1 MRIITGHTGENHI
14 ESGDVQALIRGLTG
28 PEQYRVLSTGM
39 ELEAELVDANT
50 IRINSGDII
59 FQGIHC
65 RIPYGESDTI
75 TIANGSPDYDR
86 RDVIALHYEKDATTG
101 VEDVSWVYYQGPSTG
116 KTPTVISGNI
126 EEGALVAEV
135 IIFTIVFKKM
145 AIERINAPSVAL
157 NLSSVSA
164 AALSAEMNVQTKAD
178 ANDVFY
184 KAGDTAT
191 LYYEPVC
198 GEVYSKKNYLR
209 FFVPIPRPLASGVK
223 KVQITAG
230 TYQAKANNA
239 VIVPQASLV
248 NNISKTVELHTNGI
262 TVTVYKGTGF
272 AGSGNAVCAVS
283 GTMTVKFSA

>member
-14 ESGDVQALIRGLTG
+14 EAGDVQALIRGLTG

-116 KTPTVISGNI
+116 RTPTVISGNI

-135 IIFTIVFKKM
+135 IIFTIVFKRM
-145 AIERINAPSVAL
+145 NIERINAPSVAL

-164 AALSAEMNVQTKAD
+164 AALSAEINVQTKAE

-198 GEVYSKKNYLR
+198 GEIYSNKKTLR
-209 FFVPIPRPLASGVK
+209 FFVPISRPLKGVT
-223 KVQITAG
+223 KVSITAG
-230 TYQAKANNA
+230 TYQVKANNA
-239 VIVPQASLV
+239 VIVSESSLT
-248 NNISKTVELHTNGI
+248 SATKTVSLRPNGI
-262 TVTVYKGTGF
+262 TVTITKSSGF
-272 AGSGNAVCAVS
+272 SGSANAVCAVAGS
-283 GTMTVKFSA
+283 MTVKFSA

>member
-14 ESGDVQALIRGLTG
+14 EAGDVQALIRGLTG

-50 IRINSGDII
+50 IRVNSGDII

-164 AALSAEMNVQTKAD
+164 AALSAEINVQTKAE

-198 GEVYSKKNYLR
+198 GEIYSNKKTLR
-209 FFVPIPRPLASGVK
+209 FFVPIARPLKGVT
-223 KVQITAG
+223 KVSITGG
-230 TYQAKANNA
+230 TYQVKANNA
-239 VIVPQASLV
+239 VIVSESSLTSA
-248 NNISKTVELHTNGI
+248 SKTVSLRPNGI
-262 TVTVYKGTGF
+262 TVTITKSSGF
-272 AGSGNAVCAVS
+272 SGSANAVCAVAGS
-283 GTMTVKFSA
+283 MTVKFSA

>member
-14 ESGDVQALIRGLTG
+14 EAGDVQALIRGLTG

-50 IRINSGDII
+50 IRVNSGDII

-164 AALSAEMNVQTKAD
+164 AALSAETNVQTKAE

-191 LYYEPVC
+191 LYFEPVC
-198 GEVYSKKNYLR
+198 GEIYSNKKTLR
-209 FFVPIPRPLASGVK
+209 FFVPIARPLNGVT
-223 KVQITAG
+223 KVSITAG
-230 TYQAKANNA
+230 TYQVKANNA
-239 VIVPQASLV
+239 VIVSESSLASAT
-248 NNISKTVELHTNGI
+248 KTVSLRPNGI
-262 TVTVYKGTGF
+262 TVAITKSSGF
-272 AGSGNAVCAVS
+272 SGSANAVCAVAGS
-283 GTMTVKFSA
+283 MTVKFTA

>member
-14 ESGDVQALIRGLTG
+14 EAGDVQALIRGLTG

-116 KTPTVISGNI
+116 RTPTVISGNI

-135 IIFTIVFKKM
+135 IIFTIVFKRM
-145 AIERINAPSVAL
+145 NIERINAPSVAL

-164 AALSAEMNVQTKAD
+164 AALSAEINVQTKAE

-191 LYYEPVC
+191 LYFEPVC
-198 GEVYSKKNYLR
+198 GEIYSNKKSLR
-209 FFVPIPRPLASGVK
+209 FFVPLAKALKGVT
-223 KVQITAG
+223 KVTITAG
-230 TYQAKANNA
+230 TYQVKANNA
-239 VIVPQASLV
+239 VIVSESSLTSA
-248 NNISKTVELHTNGI
+248 SKTVTLRPNGI
-262 TVTVYKGTGF
+262 TVIITKSSGF
-272 AGSGNAVCAVS
+272 SGSANAVCAVAGS
-283 GTMTVKFSA
+283 MTVKFSA

>member
-50 IRINSGDII
+50 IRVNSGDII

-116 KTPTVISGNI
+116 RTPTVISGNI

-145 AIERINAPSVAL
+145 SIERINAPSVAL
-157 NLSSVSA
+157 NLSSVSE
-164 AALSAEMNVQTKAD
+164 AALSAEMNVQTKAE

-191 LYYEPVC
+191 LYFEPVC
-198 GEVYSKKNYLR
+198 GEIYSNKKALR
-209 FFVPIPRPLASGVK
+209 FFVPIARPLKGVT
-223 KVQITAG
+223 KVSITAG
-230 TYQAKANNA
+230 TYQVKANNA
-239 VIVPQASLV
+239 VIVSESSLT
-248 NNISKTVELHTNGI
+248 SATKTVSLRPNGI
-262 TVTVYKGTGF
+262 TVAITKSSGF
-272 AGSGNAVCAVS
+272 SGSANAVCAVAGS
-283 GTMTVKFSA
+283 MTVKFSA

>member
-14 ESGDVQALIRGLTG
+14 EAGDVQALIRGVTG
-28 PEQYRVLSTGM
+28 PEQFRVLSTGM

-65 RIPYGESDTI
+65 RIPYGESDEI

-86 RDVIALHYEKDATTG
+86 RDVIALHYEKDAETG
-101 VEDVSWVYYQGPSTG
+101 VEEASWVYYQGPSTG
-116 KTPTVISGNI
+116 RTPDVISGNI

-135 IIFTIVFKKM
+135 IIFTIIFDRMTIK
-145 AIERINAPSVAL
+145 RINAPSVAS

-164 AALSAEMNVQTKAD
+164 AAMRAEINAKTKAEAD
-178 ANDVFY
+178 DVLY

-198 GEVYSKKNYLR
+198 GEISSNKKTLR
-209 FFVPIPRPLASGVK
+209 YFVPFAKPTKGVS
-223 KVQITAG
+223 KVAITAG
-230 TYQAKANNA
+230 NYAIKANNA
-239 VIVPQASLV
+239 VVQGARPLV
-248 NNISKTVELHTNGI
+248 DAKKTVTLRPNGI
-262 TVTVYKGTGF
+262 TIEITKSDGF
-272 AGSGNAVCAVS
+272 SGSANAVCAVS
-283 GTMTVKFSA
+283 GYATVKFSA

>member
-14 ESGDVQALIRGLTG
+14 EAGDVQALIRGLTG

-50 IRINSGDII
+50 IRVNSGDII

-164 AALSAEMNVQTKAD
+164 AALSAEINVQTKAE

-191 LYYEPVC
+191 LYFEPVC
-198 GEVYSKKNYLR
+198 GEIYSNKKTLR
-209 FFVPIPRPLASGVK
+209 FFVPIARPLKGVT
-223 KVQITAG
+223 KVSITGG
-230 TYQAKANNA
+230 TYQVKANNT
-239 VIVPQASLV
+239 VIVSESSLT
-248 NNISKTVELHTNGI
+248 NASKTVTLRPNGI
-262 TVTVYKGTGF
+262 TVIITKSSGF
-272 AGSGNAVCAVS
+272 SGSANAVCAVAGS
-283 GTMTVKFSA
+283 MTVKFTA

>member
-14 ESGDVQALIRGLTG
+14 EAGDVQALIRGLTG

-50 IRINSGDII
+50 IRVNSGDII

-164 AALSAEMNVQTKAD
+164 AALSAETNVQTKAE

-198 GEVYSKKNYLR
+198 GEIYSNKKTLR
-209 FFVPIPRPLASGVK
+209 FFVPISRPLKGVT
-223 KVQITAG
+223 KVSITAG
-230 TYQAKANNA
+230 TYQVKANNT
-239 VIVPQASLV
+239 VIVSESSLTSA
-248 NNISKTVELHTNGI
+248 SKTVTLRPNGI
-262 TVTVYKGTGF
+262 TVSITKSSGF
-272 AGSGNAVCAVS
+272 SGSANAVCAVS
-283 GTMTVKFSA
+283 GSMTVKFSA